1 MAFSDRNCCTSG
13 SFLHYPSLFSVWLGS
28 SYVIDVEGGFKNN
41 VDGTVREIFSDT
53 ELLEVILAYKATAV
67 RGAVATPVLNEY
79 LQCSRS
85 YQTVTSVL
93 LAVR

>member
-1 MAFSDRNCCTSG
+1 M
-13 SFLHYPSLFSVWLGS
+13 
-28 SYVIDVEGGFKNN
+28 
-41 VDGTVREIFSDT
+41 DGTVREVFSDT

-67 RGAVATPVLNEY
+67 WGAVATPVLNEY
-79 LQCSRS
+79 LQCTKS